1 MGKNIINR
9 ILQNT
14 QKPEGFW
21 GRMILRS
28 MNKGHA
34 DVSQWGLSN
43 LQWMPE
49 WNVLDIGCGGGTNL
63 ARLLKLCQQGKIYGV
78 DLSPESVAFAAKK
91 NRQELGKRC
100 FVSEGR
106 ADKLPFSD
114 EMFDVVT
121 AFETVYFWGDLT
133 AAFAE
138 VNRVLKPNGY
148 FLICNEVSNPAN
160 DMWTKRIDG
169 MIIPSAESLEAALF
183 ATGFCQTQIHR
194 TGTEMLCVVSQK
206 NKPNK

>member
-49 WNVLDIGCGGGTNL
+49 WNVLDIGCGGGANL
-63 ARLLKLCQQGKIYGV
+63 TRLLELCPQGKIYGV
-78 DLSPESVAFAAKK
+78 DLSSESVAFAAKK
-91 NRQELGKRC
+91 NCQELGKRC

-106 ADKLPFSD
+106 ANKLPVSD
-114 EMFDVVT
+114 EMFDAVT

-148 FLICNEVSNPAN
+148 CLICNEVSNPAN
-160 DMWTKRIDG
+160 DMWTKRING
-169 MIIPSAESLEAALF
+169 MIIPSAGSLEAALF
-183 ATGFCQTQIHR
+183 ATGFCQAQIHH
-194 TGTEMLCVVSQK
+194 TGTEMLCVISQK
-206 NKPNK
+206 K